1 MKIYENISLKPY
13 NTFGIDVRARRM
25 LVLEPGDDLSGEWKV
40 ESGKW
45 KVERG
50 KLLVIGAGSNMVFTK
65 DYDGTVIKLACGGY
79 THQSALC
86 AASSPESG
94 EQLVTCSS
102 PSIGEGDPS
111 NARGEGYVRAWGGM
125 IMDDLV
131 QWTLDHGLYGLENLS
146 AIPGTV
152 GASAVQNVGAY
163 GAEAKDFIERVE
175 AYDLLER
182 RSCTF
187 SNADCRF
194 AYRDSYF
201 KHHPGRYLILRV
213 TYRLSREFVPNLSYK
228 ALEGLP
234 HDTAQQLREA
244 ITELRWQKLPRPEEH
259 GSAGSFFK
267 NPVVDEPTYLRLKSV
282 YPDMPDAHI
291 SPACGEIQK
300 SSQSSGFMDFREAG
314 RKYKLS
320 AGWLIDRAGW
330 KGRTSGRAGV
340 WPKNA
345 LVLYN
350 AGDCTGDE
358 VRALAAAIQQDVKQ
372 KFGVALDPEAIII

>member
-1 MKIYENISLKPY
+1 MKVFENISLKPY
-13 NTFGIDVRARRM
+13 NTFGIDVKARR
-25 LVLEPGDDLSGEWKV
+25 LVVLEPGDEMPPLEGE
-40 ESGKW
+40 
-45 KVERG
+45 
-50 KLLVIGAGSNMVFTK
+50 LLVIGAGSNMVFTK
-65 DYDGTVIKLACGGY
+65 DYEGTVITLSN
-79 THQSALC
+79 TLHL
-86 AASSPESG
+86 SSFTPH
-94 EQLVTCSS
+94 LVT
-102 PSIGEGDPS
+102 
-111 NARGEGYVRAWGGM
+111 AWGGM
-125 IMDDLV
+125 VMDDLI

-163 GAEAKDFIERVE
+163 GAEAKDFIESVE
-175 AYDLLER
+175 AYDLKER
-182 RSCTF
+182 RHCTF
-187 SNADCRF
+187 SNADCHF
-194 AYRDSYF
+194 AYRDSFF

-244 ITELRWQKLPRPEEH
+244 ITEVRWSKLPRPEEH

-267 NPVVDEPTYLRLKSV
+267 NPVVDEDTYHRIKAD
-282 YPDMPDAHI
+282 YPDMPEAH
-291 SPACGEIQK
+291 GTD
-300 SSQSSGFMDFREAG
+300 GG
-314 RKYKLS
+314 YKLS
-320 AGWLIDRAGW
+320 AGWLIDKVGW
-330 KGRTSGRAGV
+330 KGRTQGRTGV

-350 AGDCTGDE
+350 ADGCSGDE